1 MQLRAHGRGLSH
13 GVDDVRGEL
22 SWVGRGKAQ
31 ALEALDLA
39 YLAQQLGKGELV
51 TRQIWVSEVHSIG
64 IDVLSKER
72 DLGNTLVNQGLNLS
86 EDVTWAAILFFT
98 AEGRNDAEG
107 TSVVAAHGH
116 GYPACVGGLA
126 LGREHGREGL

>member
-1 MQLRAHGRGLSH
+1 MQLRTHGRGLSH

-31 ALEALDLA
+31 ALEALNLA

-64 IDVLSKER
+64 INVLAK
-72 DLGNTLVNQGLNLS
+72 
-86 EDVTWAAILFFT
+86 
-98 AEGRNDAEG
+98 
-107 TSVVAAHGH
+107 
-116 GYPACVGGLA
+116 GG
-126 LGREHGREGL
+126 